1 MKIINKISNFFS
13 KRTITASI
21 RNKLMMDWSDE
32 NKFLENRVKRENL
45 RQLEKRSHIV
55 YYFHSLDRSIL
66 TSNFSSIRK
75 FH

>member
-32 NKFLENRVKRENL
+32 NKFLENRVKRENFNDL
-45 RQLEKRSHIV
+45 QQQ
-55 YYFHSLDRSIL
+55 
-66 TSNFSSIRK
+66 N
-75 FH
+75 

>member
-32 NKFLENRVKRENL
+32 NKFLDNL
-45 RQLEKRSHIV
+45 EVIELS
-55 YYFHSLDRSIL
+55 
-66 TSNFSSIRK
+66 K
-75 FH
+75 FKHLSQNE

>member
-55 YYFHSLDRSIL
+55 YYFHSLSDPY
-66 TSNFSSIRK
+66 
-75 FH
+75 

>member
-55 YYFHSLDRSIL
+55 YYFHSLADPYSHL
-66 TSNFSSIRK
+66 TLSLI
-75 FH
+75 HI